1 MKKTQ
6 SPGSRTPLPTTS
18 GRVSFFSREVHISI
32 SLWRF
37 CGAQHTNR
45 GSQLDNG
52 LAPSSAPYAPRVQ
65 RAFSCASSSRLT
77 HHRGVRLLIVWSR
90 SHLTSTKNPSSE
102 VFSTFPEKIRW
113 FLGGFG
119 LPLSWNRVRTVAPT
133 FKGFAAGR
141 SIATK
146 EKVWLAT
153 LFARAD
159 MSSPPPPPP
168 PLPPPAH

>member
-1 MKKTQ
+1 M
-6 SPGSRTPLPTTS
+6 
-18 GRVSFFSREVHISI
+18 
-32 SLWRF
+32 
-37 CGAQHTNR
+37 
-45 GSQLDNG
+45 
-52 LAPSSAPYAPRVQ
+52 
-65 RAFSCASSSRLT
+65 
-77 HHRGVRLLIVWSR
+77 LIVWSR

-113 FLGGFG
+113 FLGGLG

-153 LFARAD
+153 EGL
-159 MSSPPPPPP
+159 SGSPKERQVVP
-168 PLPPPAH
+168 